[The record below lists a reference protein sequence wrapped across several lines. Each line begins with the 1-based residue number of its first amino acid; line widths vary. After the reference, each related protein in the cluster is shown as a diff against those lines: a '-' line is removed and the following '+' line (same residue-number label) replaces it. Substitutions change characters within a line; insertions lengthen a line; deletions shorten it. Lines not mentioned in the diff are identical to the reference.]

1 MNRLI
6 LLKASGFTASA
17 FLFTHSSSSYCE
29 ENVNHSNFQKLH
41 GMIPVARH
49 PTTQW
54 DNNWDGRQEKSPTNS
69 KIVHQVILIRHG
81 QYHQT
86 SEKTSTE
93 ENKLIGYLTEIGE
106 KQATITGKRLESLF
120 RDGILHKPHSIYF
133 STMPRATQTWQ
144 IIREQLKSS
153 DILPPEHRIEPC
165 SMIREVVPFK
175 PIPDEGWNVREEIF
189 FKSQQR
195 VRPLLSPRNYKL
207 NLI

>member
-17 FLFTHSSSSYCE
+17 FLFTHSSSYCE
-29 ENVNHSNFQKLH
+29 ENVTHSNHQKLH
-41 GMIPVARH
+41 GMIPVVRH
-49 PTTQW
+49 PTTLW
-54 DNNWDGRQEKSPTNS
+54 DNNWDGKQDKIHPNS

-86 SEKTSTE
+86 SEKTTTE
-93 ENKLIGYLTEIGE
+93 EIKRAGYLTEIGE

-120 RDGILHKPHSIYF
+120 RDGILHKPHSVYF

-195 VRPLLSPRNYKL
+195 VRFLSSLHNYNR

>member
-6 LLKASGFTASA
+6 LLKASSFSASA
-17 FLFTHSSSSYCE
+17 VLFTHSSSYCE
-29 ENVNHSNFQKLH
+29 ENVTHSNHQKLH
-41 GMIPVARH
+41 GMIPVVRH
-49 PTTQW
+49 PTTLW
-54 DNNWDGRQEKSPTNS
+54 DNNWDGKQDKIHPNS

-86 SEKTSTE
+86 SEKTTTE
-93 ENKLIGYLTEIGE
+93 EIKRAGYLTEIGE

-120 RDGILHKPHSIYF
+120 RDGILHKPQSVYF

-195 VRPLLSPRNYKL
+195 VRSLPSLHNYNR